1 MLDVLD
7 LHLVRICHRSLAALG
22 IIGTSLADRSALDPI
37 IRRAELQLDWDYIQI
52 WAVVAA
58 QKNTN

>member
-7 LHLVRICHRSLAALG
+7 VHLVRICHRSLAALRV
-22 IIGTSLADRSALDPI
+22 ISASFDDRAVLGQAV
-37 IRRAELQLDWDYIQI
+37 RCAELQLDWDSIQM